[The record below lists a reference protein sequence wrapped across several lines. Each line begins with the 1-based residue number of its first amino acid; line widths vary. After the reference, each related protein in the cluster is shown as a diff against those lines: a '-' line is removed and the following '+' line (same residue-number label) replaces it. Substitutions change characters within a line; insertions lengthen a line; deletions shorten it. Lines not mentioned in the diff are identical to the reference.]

1 MLVVKW
7 RSSRTTLIRLE
18 LNRGRRAR
26 LTGAEEGRS
35 GAGSFEL
42 GEGGR
47 EWPRL
52 VCGKAELGRS
62 FYRRLGWGRGRE
74 VARTDEL
81 ATAGMVAHNGDD
93 GTARA
98 GG

>member
-1 MLVVKW
+1 VVAVKW

-26 LTGAEEGRS
+26 LTGVEEGR
-35 GAGSFEL
+35 GNTGSIEL

-62 FYRRLGWGRGRE
+62 FYRRLGRGRGRE
-74 VARTDEL
+74 VARTGEL
-81 ATAGMVAHNGDD
+81 TTAGMVAHSGDD
-93 GTARA
+93 GTTRA